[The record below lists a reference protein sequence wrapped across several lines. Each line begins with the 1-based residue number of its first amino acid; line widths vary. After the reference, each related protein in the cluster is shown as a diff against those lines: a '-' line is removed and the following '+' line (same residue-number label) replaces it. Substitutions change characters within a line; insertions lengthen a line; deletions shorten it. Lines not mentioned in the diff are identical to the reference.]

1 MTARGRGPDDD
12 AAAEGRDP
20 SRRDPWP
27 ALPAEVPESFDDET
41 RQGMGF
47 APSAQAAPVAV
58 AACTDRS
65 EPIVAISMK
74 DHFAAPRVAQARVPR
89 PVQLRS
95 LAEVSGRS
103 DTPVNLG
110 RLAPPLD
117 PQQVRAPRRH
127 DKLVWSGVALVL
139 ACAIA
144 LAIWL
149 VAGR

>member
-1 MTARGRGPDDD
+1 MTARGRRPEDD
-12 AAAEGRDP
+12 AAAQDGDP

-27 ALPAEVPESFDDET
+27 THVPESFDDKT
-41 RQGMGF
+41 RQGMGV
-47 APSAQAAPVAV
+47 APSAPAAPVAV
-58 AACTDRS
+58 AARTDRS

-74 DHFAAPRVAQARVPR
+74 DHLAAPRVAEPRVPR

-95 LAEVSGRS
+95 LAEVSKRN
-103 DTPVNLG
+103 DTPVSLG
-110 RLAPPLD
+110 RLAPPRD
-117 PQQVRAPRRH
+117 PQQVRARRRH
-127 DKLVWSGVALVL
+127 DKLVWSAVALVL